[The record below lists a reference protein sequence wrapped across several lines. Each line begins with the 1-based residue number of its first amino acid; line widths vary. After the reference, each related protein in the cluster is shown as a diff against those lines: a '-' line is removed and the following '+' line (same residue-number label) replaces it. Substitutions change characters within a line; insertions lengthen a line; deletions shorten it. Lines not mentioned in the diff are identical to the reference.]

1 MDKGHELA
9 QMISTLKCRCDYT
22 DEEIRKKTPLSPA
35 EYRGLLCIEEGETIT
50 AADFSKKMGLS
61 PSRGSRVIEKMLEH
75 SYLVTERSTEDRR
88 RVLISLGEKGID
100 LKKEIA
106 EAANECNRKISERL
120 TDEEI
125 DRIKNAIEYLINVL

>member
-22 DEEIRKKTPLSPA
+22 DEEIRRKTPLSPA
-35 EYRGLLCIEEGETIT
+35 EYRGLLCIEDKETIT

-61 PSRGSRVIEKMLEH
+61 PSRGSRVIDKMLEH
-75 SYLVTERSTEDRR
+75 DYLITERSTEDRR
-88 RVLISLGEKGID
+88 RVLITLGEKGIN

-120 TDEEI
+120 TDDEI
-125 DRIKNAIEYLINVL
+125 EQIKSAIEYLIKVL

>member
-1 MDKGHELA
+1 MEKGHELA

-35 EYRGLLCIEEGETIT
+35 EYRGLLCIEESETIT

-88 RVLISLGEKGID
+88 RVLISLGEKGIS
-100 LKKEIA
+100 LKREIA

-125 DRIKNAIEYLINVL
+125 DRIKNAIEYLIKVL

>member
-35 EYRGLLCIEEGETIT
+35 EYRGLLCIENSETIT

-61 PSRGSRVIEKMLEH
+61 PSRGSRVIDKMLDHE
-75 SYLVTERSTEDRR
+75 YLVTERSTEDRR
-88 RVLISLGEKGID
+88 RVLISLGKKGID
-100 LKKEIA
+100 LKNEIA

-120 TDEEI
+120 TEDEIEQ
-125 DRIKNAIEYLINVL
+125 IKNAIAYLIKVL